1 MKESE
6 FTIKNQKEW
15 REYDQIVTSIE
26 SGNYDHVDTAKVPK
40 LFRKRCAELALARHR
55 MYSSRACEDMNDR
68 VTRGHKLVARSE
80 GGFKEKIVS
89 FYTTTFPRAM
99 RQEWRLHI
107 VCWLFFL
114 LPFFGMWL
122 SYGHDQEWVHSMLG
136 DETRR
141 NMDEWYGKG
150 STGSMR
156 EEFGSNFM
164 MFGFYVNNNIGI
176 DLLTVAGGA
185 LAGVGSL
192 FLIFSNGLA
201 MGASLTYVLYEG
213 SPERLLSFVSG
224 HAPYE
229 LLGMIVSGMAGM
241 RIGLAMIKP
250 GQMSRARALLESGKR
265 GLPLI
270 IGACSL
276 TFFAAIIEGFWSG
289 EIIDAQIKY
298 WVGYVGWFLLFI
310 YIAFAGR
317 RAEA

>member
-6 FTIKNQKEW
+6 FIAKNQKEW
-15 REYDQIVTSIE
+15 ARYDYIMSSIE
-26 SGNYDHVDTAKVPK
+26 DGKLDQVDTAELPK
-40 LFRKRCAELALARHR
+40 LFRARCAELTLARHR
-55 MYSSRACEDMNDR
+55 MYSNRTCENLNYR

-80 GGFKEKIVS
+80 GGFKEKILH
-89 FYTTTFPRAM
+89 FYTAGFPQAM
-99 RQEWRLHI
+99 RREWRLHL

-114 LPFFGMWL
+114 IPFFGMWM
-122 SYGHDQEWVHSMLG
+122 SYEYDQEWVHSMLG
-136 DETRR
+136 DETRA
-141 NMDEWYGKG
+141 NMDEWYGKD

-156 EEFGSNFM
+156 DEFGSNFM
-164 MFGFYVNNNIGI
+164 MFAHYVNNNIGI

-201 MGASLTYVLYEG
+201 MGASLAYVMYEG

-250 GQMSRARALLESGKR
+250 GQMSRAKALLESGKR

-289 EIIDAQIKY
+289 EVINVQIKY
-298 WVGYVGWFLLFI
+298 WVGYIGWFLLFI
-310 YIAFAGR
+310 YIIFAGR
-317 RAEA
+317 VGQA